1 MDVTPVPET
10 SGGPPAAASRQR
22 LHHPHLRTLVQTA
35 RFHAEHRPRTPAVL
49 CEGRTLTYGQL
60 DRESNR
66 IAHAIRAAGLGAGA
80 RVAYLGKESE
90 HYYEILFGCA
100 KSETVLVPVNWR
112 LTAPEVSHI
121 LQDSGTELLLLEE
134 DFVPVVENLPAGPP
148 KTVVRLGAVDGFA
161 SWKASRPDTD
171 LPSQATPDTPVAQ
184 LYTSGTTG
192 LPKGVVLAHRSFF
205 AIRDALASE
214 ELDWIDWRAGDIALI
229 GIPGFHVGGLWWA
242 TQNFNAGVTVVSMRA
257 FAARDAVALIRG
269 LGITT
274 ACVVPAMLRMM
285 LAEPGLSAED
295 FATLRKTV
303 YGGSP
308 ISEAL
313 LEESL
318 AVFDC
323 EFAQIYGLTETGNT
337 AVCLPPSDHI
347 PGSPLMQAAGRTY
360 PGVRGKVIDDQ
371 GRELPPGAV
380 GEVCLATPARMV
392 EYWGLPDRTA
402 ETLVDDWIHTG
413 DAGYIDEDGYVFIR
427 DRIKDVIL
435 VAGENVYPA
444 EIENALESHSGV
456 AEAVIVGAPD
466 ERWGECVH
474 AFVVPAPESPPTP
487 RELHTFLVRRLA
499 SFKLPARYEFIDQV
513 PRNPSGKI
521 LRRELRDR
529 FWSGTER
536 KVN

>member
-1 MDVTPVPET
+1 MAEPAEPPVPGT
-10 SGGPPAAASRQR
+10 PGDGP
-22 LHHPHLRTLVQTA
+22 HHPRPRTLVDTA
-35 RFHAEHRPRTPAVL
+35 RLHAADRPQVTAVV
-49 CEGRTLTYGQL
+49 CEDRGLSYARLH
-60 DRESNR
+60 RESNR
-66 IAHAIRAAGLGAGA
+66 VAHAVRAAGAAPGA

-112 LTAPEVSHI
+112 LTAPEVGHI
-121 LQDSGTELLLLEE
+121 LQDSGSELLFLEE
-134 DFVPVVENLPAGPP
+134 EFAPLLDRLPTAPP
-148 KTVVRLGAVDGFA
+148 KTVVRLGAAGGFHA
-161 SWKASRPDTD
+161 WKAEHPDTE
-171 LPSQATPDTPVAQ
+171 PASSATPDTPVAQ

-205 AIRDALASE
+205 AVRDALAAE
-214 ELDWIDWRAGDIALI
+214 RLDWIDWRDGDVALV

-242 TQNFNAGVTVVSMRA
+242 TQNFNAGTTVVVMRA
-257 FAARDAVALIRG
+257 FTPRGAIDLIREKG
-269 LGITT
+269 VTT

-285 LAEPGLSAED
+285 LTEPGTGPDD
-295 FATLRKTV
+295 FTTLRKIV

-318 AVFDC
+318 AVFGS

-337 AVCLPPSDHI
+337 AVCLPPADHV
-347 PGSPLMQAAGRTY
+347 PGHPRMKAAGRPY
-360 PGVRGKVIDDQ
+360 PGFRCKAVDRDG
-371 GRELPPGAV
+371 GELPPGAV
-380 GEVCLATPARMV
+380 GEICLSTPARMV

-402 ETLVDDWIHTG
+402 ETLVDGWVHTG
-413 DAGYIDEDGYVFIR
+413 DAGYVDEDGYVFIR
-427 DRIKDVIL
+427 DRIKDAIL

-444 EIENALESHSGV
+444 EIENALERHPGV
-456 AEAVIVGAPD
+456 AEAVVVGTPD
-466 ERWGECVH
+466 ERWGERVH
-474 AFVVPAPESPPTP
+474 AFVVPVAGREPAPGD
-487 RELHTFLVRRLA
+487 LHRFLADRLA
-499 SFKLPARYEFIDQV
+499 AFKLPAAYEFIDRV

-529 FWSGTER
+529 FWSGTDR

>member
-1 MDVTPVPET
+1 MTTDRLYHPE
-10 SGGPPAAASRQR
+10 
-22 LHHPHLRTLVQTA
+22 LRTLVQTTG
-35 RFHAEHRPRTPAVL
+35 FHAAHRPTTPAVR
-49 CEGRTLTYGQL
+49 CEGRTLTYAQL
-60 DRESNR
+60 HHESNR
-66 IAHAIRAAGLGAGA
+66 IAHALQAAGLVPGD

-100 KSETVLVPVNWR
+100 KSGTVLVPVNWR

-121 LQDSGTELLLLEE
+121 LQDSGTRLLFLEDE
-134 DFVPVVENLPAGPP
+134 FAPIVEKMPTAPP
-148 KTVVRLGAVDGFA
+148 KTIVTLGESFA
-161 SWKASRPDTD
+161 AWKAPHPETD
-171 LPSQATPDTPVAQ
+171 LPDGVATPDTPVAQ

-214 ELDWIDWRAGDIALI
+214 NLDWIDWRVGDIALV
-229 GIPGFHVGGLWWA
+229 GIPGFHIGGLWWA
-242 TQNFNAGVTVVSMRA
+242 TQNLNAGTTVVAMRA
-257 FAARDAVALIRG
+257 FAARQAVDLIRD

-285 LAEPGLSAED
+285 LTEPGVTAED
-295 FATLRKTV
+295 FTTLRKTV

-318 AVFDC
+318 AVLDC

-337 AVCLPPSDHI
+337 AVCLPPAAHV
-347 PGSPLMQAAGRTY
+347 PGGPLMQAAGHPY
-360 PGVRGKVIDDQ
+360 PGVRSKVIDAE
-371 GRELPPGAV
+371 GHELPPGAV

-392 EYWGLPDRTA
+392 EYWGLPERTA
-402 ETLVDDWIHTG
+402 ETLVDGWIHTG
-413 DAGYIDEDGYVFIR
+413 DAGFVDEDGYVFIR
-427 DRIKDVIL
+427 DRIKDAIL

-444 EIENALESHSGV
+444 EIENVLEGHPGV
-456 AEAVIVGAPD
+456 AEAVVVGAPD
-466 ERWGECVH
+466 ERWGEYVH
-474 AFVVPAPESPPTP
+474 AFVVPDPGQRPSP
-487 RELHTFLVRRLA
+487 RDLHTYLVPRLA
-499 SFKLPARYEFIDQV
+499 GFKLPARYEFIDSV

-521 LRRELRDR
+521 LRRELRDC
-529 FWSGTER
+529 FWSDTAR